1 MKKKESKIDH
11 IDSRIIRRI
20 RIYVLIMLIIV
31 AVIIFE
37 VIMGRFNL
45 ILALMGIILGIVV
58 GIIVGRVYTLSW
70 DEETNKVVSNIDGIG
85 AVILVCYLIFVFTKT
100 DFFSNW
106 VQGNPLFAVIL
117 GITAGTMLGR
127 VLSTRKNIE
136 KIFESLRF
144 N

>member
-1 MKKKESKIDH
+1 
-11 IDSRIIRRI
+11 
-20 RIYVLIMLIIV
+20 MLIIV